1 MGLVPFQREGAMP
14 RYLLSAIRIRA
25 FQLARSGDFTDCRSI
40 EAELDKS
47 ERGRAGLALSDPTI
61 RSHIDL
67 LCADA
72 GQRFESA
79 TGLTDAGDMRPD

>member
-1 MGLVPFQREGAMP
+1 MGFMPSACESSMP

-40 EAELDKS
+40 EAELEKS
-47 ERGRAGLALSDPTI
+47 ERGRAGLALSDPII
-61 RSHIDL
+61 RSHLDL

-72 GQRFESA
+72 GGRFEAQPLPEARA
-79 TGLTDAGDMRPD
+79 TSHN